1 MGAIYRRPNSPF
13 LWIKYYVNGRPVR
26 ESTGTAKEKEA
37 KEFLKRREGA
47 AAEGKPVSP
56 RLDRLRYEEARA
68 DLLAHYEATGSRDLS
83 EAGYRLQHLDP
94 MFAGRR
100 IATIGPTDAMRYTV
114 RRRDEGA
121 ADGTIRRELSTLT
134 TMLNLAA
141 EHGKLLRVPKLRKPP
156 DGKPRQGFLEPE
168 QFAGVSRHLAPD
180 LQVAAA
186 VGYVLGWRCQSEVMT
201 LERRHLDL
209 DAGTLRLDP
218 ETKTDEGRIVYLT
231 PELQSLLG
239 AQVARV
245 DALQKTLGR
254 IIPCLL
260 PHFANGRRHKAGDQ
274 RKDYKRAWV
283 TASKNAGVPGT
294 LRHDMRRSAVRNM
307 VTRHAIAERVA
318 MTITGH
324 KTRRVF
330 DAYHIVSP
338 GDLQAAAAKMAGT
351 LTGTQSVSRRRRVD
365 VTR

>member
-1 MGAIYRRPNSPF
+1 MGSIYSRPNSPH
-13 LWIKYYVNGRPVR
+13 LWVKYYVNGRPVR
-26 ESTGTAKEKEA
+26 ESTGTTKEKEA
-37 KEFLKRREGA
+37 ERFLKRREGA
-47 AAEGKPVSP
+47 AAEGKPVAP
-56 RLDRLRYEEARA
+56 RLDRIRYDEARA
-68 DLLAHYEATGSRDLS
+68 DPLAHYEATGSRDLA
-83 EAGYRLQHLDP
+83 EAGYRLQHLDAV
-94 MFAGRR
+94 FAARR
-100 IATIGPTDAMRYTV
+100 LVTIGAPDTARYTV
-114 RRRDEGA
+114 QRRGEGA
-121 ADGTIRRELSTLT
+121 ADGTIRREQSTLT

-168 QFAGVSRHLAPD
+168 QFAAVSRHLAPD
-180 LQVAAA
+180 LQAAAA

-209 DAGTLRLDP
+209 DGGTLRLDP
-218 ETKTDEGRIVYLT
+218 ETKTDEGRIAYLT
-231 PELQSLLG
+231 PELKSLLV
-239 AQVARV
+239 AQLARV
-245 DALQKTLGR
+245 DALQKKLGR
-254 IIPCLL
+254 IIPCLF
-260 PHFANGRRHKAGDQ
+260 PHFADGRRHKAGDQ
-274 RKDYKRAWV
+274 RKDYKRAWE
-283 TASKNAGVPGT
+283 TACKRAGVPGR

-307 VTRHAIAERVA
+307 VTRDGIAERVA

-351 LTGTQSVSRRRRVD
+351 QTPSERKVVA